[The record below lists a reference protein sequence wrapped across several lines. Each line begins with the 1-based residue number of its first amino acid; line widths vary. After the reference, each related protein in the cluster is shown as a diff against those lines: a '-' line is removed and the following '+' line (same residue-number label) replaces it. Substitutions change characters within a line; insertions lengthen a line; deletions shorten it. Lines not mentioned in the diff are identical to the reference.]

1 MVNFDR
7 LHGVALVV
15 PAVNYW
21 WSSLPADLSKSMF
34 KKLDIGDQMAFWVA
48 HNLPFLFNAW
58 MKQKLFKSSPTITGQ
73 GSRETSKSDHEVIK
87 EMQSSTKQTDAVCFF
102 PFPFSSLLLKEIG

>member
-1 MVNFDR
+1 MINFDR

-21 WSSLPADLSKSMF
+21 WSSLPAAISKLMF

-48 HNLPFLFNAW
+48 HNLPFLFNSW
-58 MKQKLFKSSPTITGQ
+58 MKQKLFKSSPNITGQ
-73 GSRETSKSDHEVIK
+73 GSTETLSKSDLEVIK
-87 EMQSSTKQTDAVCFF
+87 QIQSSAKWTDEVCLFF
-102 PFPFSSLLLKEIG
+102 LLLFSIN